1 MSSTQTKPNAI
12 AGSRFVQTEYG
23 VVTCE
28 ANPEGLVMVRTPEPL
43 NGHGNDPKAL
53 EPLDGGGQRY
63 RISFFVDADTNEFV
77 GHNSINRVDLDSPWS
92 VNNEPPTRN
101 QQEKIHAL
109 VKKAAKEW
117 AAVNRLALLEGKKK
131 GATHR
136 RSNAVRKV
144 AELKEQ
150 LAAAESELADADATL
165 DSLTDQI
172 ENLAEA

>member
-1 MSSTQTKPNAI
+1 MSSAQTNRI
-12 AGSRFVQTEYG
+12 VQTEYG
-23 VVTCE
+23 PVVCE
-28 ANPEGLVMVRTPEPL
+28 ANPEGLVMVRTPEAL
-43 NGHGNDPKAL
+43 NGRGTDPKAL

-63 RISFFVDADTNEFV
+63 RISFFVNADTNEIV
-77 GHNSINRVDLDSPWS
+77 GHHSISRVNLDDPWS
-92 VNNEPPTRN
+92 VNNEPPTTKQR
-101 QQEKIHAL
+101 EKILAL
-109 VKKAAKEW
+109 VKTTAKEW
-117 AAVNRLALLEGKKK
+117 ATKNRLALLEGKKK

-136 RSNAVRKV
+136 RSNIVRKV